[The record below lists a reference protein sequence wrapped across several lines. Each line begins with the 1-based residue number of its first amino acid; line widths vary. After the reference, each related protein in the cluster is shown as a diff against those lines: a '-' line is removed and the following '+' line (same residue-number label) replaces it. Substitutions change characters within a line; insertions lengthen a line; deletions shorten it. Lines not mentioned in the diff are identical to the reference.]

1 MICAT
6 CNGNGHVVGPW
17 NAYELCP
24 ACDGRREY
32 ADLKAPDTTIT
43 WGLIVGIAVP
53 FVFVIVGQWALW
65 AFLFGVIGAHQ

>member
-1 MICAT
+1 MTCTT

-32 ADLKAPDTTIT
+32 VDLKAPDTTIP

-53 FVFVIVGQWALW
+53 FVFVIVAQWVLRS
-65 AFLFGVIGAHQ
+65 FLFGTLA